1 MAKPNEGTDAD
12 HGIEEGSYQTS
23 GADGDLQGSEP
34 KQRGGDG
41 SAKANIYAYPQTD
54 FAHKRPVTG

>member
-12 HGIEEGSYQTS
+12 HGIEEGEFEMS
-23 GADGDLQGSEP
+23 GKDDIASEP

-41 SAKANIYAYPQTD
+41 SAKSNIYAYPQTE